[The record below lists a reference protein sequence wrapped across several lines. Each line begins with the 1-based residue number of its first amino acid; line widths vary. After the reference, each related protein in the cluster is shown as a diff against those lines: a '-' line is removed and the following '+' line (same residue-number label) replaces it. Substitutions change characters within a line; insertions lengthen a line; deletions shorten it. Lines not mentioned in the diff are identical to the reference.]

1 MVTAYIGRVKE
12 FVVYTVLRILLF
24 VASFGVVLGIWD
36 LAADTVPLLWVVVIA
51 FVISGVS
58 SYFLLNRPRAAFAA
72 RVEQRASR
80 ATAAFEERRARE
92 DVD

>member
-1 MVTAYIGRVKE
+1 MVTAYIERMKE

-24 VASFGVVLGIWD
+24 IASFGVVLGIWD
-36 LAADTVPLLWVVVIA
+36 LAADAVPLLWVVMVA
-51 FVISGVS
+51 FVLSGVA